1 MDWVKRL
8 GNSRR
13 MIAWCRV
20 ASESGGAEI
29 AETALVM
36 PLVFLFLLGI
46 FWFGRAYNVY
56 STITYAAREG
66 ALTAARANCA
76 SCTPPNTPT
85 TDLAVATRVSAVLQ
99 ASKLD
104 PTPIAV
110 YTVTPAPVFC
120 QNITPPGAC
129 APPVNNITVCR
140 GVRLT
145 AATSTLPACGA
156 LVSFQYPYQFYLP
169 FTSLNMQLF
178 NLPAAAE
185 VPMEY

>member
-1 MDWVKRL
+1 L
-8 GNSRR
+8 GSSRR
-13 MIAWCRV
+13 MTFSWRQLAGD
-20 ASESGGAEI
+20 SGAEI

-76 SCTPPNTPT
+76 GCGNTLPTP
-85 TDLAVATRVSAVLQ
+85 AVVAARVQSVLQ

-104 PTPIAV
+104 PNPIAL
-110 YTVTPAPVFC
+110 YTVTPAPTFC
-120 QNITPPGAC
+120 PNLTPPGAC
-129 APPVNNITVCR
+129 APSVNNITVCR
-140 GVRLT
+140 GVRLNST
-145 AATSTLPACGA
+145 TSALPACGA

>member
-1 MDWVKRL
+1 MKLL

-13 MIAWCRV
+13 MTFSWRQLAGD
-20 ASESGGAEI
+20 SGAEI
-29 AETALVM
+29 AETAIVM
-36 PLVFLFLLGI
+36 PLVFLFLLAI

-66 ALTAARANCA
+66 ALTAARTNCA
-76 SCTPPNTPT
+76 TCGNTLPTPAN
-85 TDLAVATRVSAVLQ
+85 VAARVTSVLQ

-104 PTPIAV
+104 PTPIAI
-110 YTVTPAPVFC
+110 YNVTPTPNFC
-120 QNITPPGAC
+120 AGFNQANSCGISGN
-129 APPVNNITVCR
+129 VTVCR
-140 GVRLT
+140 NVQLN
-145 AATSTLPACGA
+145 STNSNLPTCGA

-169 FTSLNMQLF
+169 FTSLGAQLF